1 MKIAIR
7 ANLSLLSKK
16 VKFVKRN
23 EMQNIEY
30 KNTLI
35 YRFCM
40 FCMFSFIC
48 LYVTFI
54 IFQELCTIKAL
65 LSPQGAYFFLKS

>member
-1 MKIAIR
+1 MKIVIR

-30 KNTLI
+30 KSTLI
-35 YRFCM
+35 YRFLHVLHVFFYISLCNHHHL
-40 FCMFSFIC
+40 SRVTYYKSSIKSPGGLFI
-48 LYVTFI
+48 F
-54 IFQELCTIKAL
+54 
-65 LSPQGAYFFLKS
+65 